1 PPHPPPHTQTR
12 DSVESLCNSVE
23 DWSSG
28 FVNWLSGDA
37 IARAS
42 ENCELAEE
50 AIKDG
55 RIDDAMAYTDETCDE
70 VLDTIET
77 SQEEDGNSLKRM
89 QIVMLS
95 MDLCSKARIAAE
107 LGISLMNALWA
118 VKGMVPAAVA
128 IAPALLR
135 GALTV
140 KTLVPQSSVPGM
152 FIIILPFLY
161 CPLVWC
167 IYNVAFQLT
176 GTLVFFFGLLLLA
189 FAPMSYVVL
198 GMAMHIT
205 KPMDDQ
211 AIKRVM
217 AAMSNLNLS
226 LMAVAGGL
234 CLFFTFGQDHDHRA
248 LAKRGIEA
256 YLKSPMAITNLF
268 VTTLWKY
275 LITTLA
281 GVDFV
286 VREIAT
292 QRDFEVFLETGE
304 DRTSRGFENS
314 HKGMLG
320 GESKH
325 RIVHMLKQ
333 RTARLDDMCK
343 ASRKRRKGAPG
354 EGCGGCLGGGRDGAT
369 GGAAGRQE
377 MSLMS
382 NTNKASNTKTVKMH
396 GGKRATG
403 GGGRQTTNY
412 L

>member
-1 PPHPPPHTQTR
+1 
-12 DSVESLCNSVE
+12 VESLCNSVE

-248 LAKRGIEA
+248 LAKRGIDA

-275 LITTLA
+275 LITYVPTTYHSLA
-281 GVDFV
+281 
-286 VREIAT
+286 
-292 QRDFEVFLETGE
+292 
-304 DRTSRGFENS
+304 NS
-314 HKGMLG
+314 
-320 GESKH
+320 
-325 RIVHMLKQ
+325 
-333 RTARLDDMCK
+333 
-343 ASRKRRKGAPG
+343 AP
-354 EGCGGCLGGGRDGAT
+354 
-369 GGAAGRQE
+369 
-377 MSLMS
+377 
-382 NTNKASNTKTVKMH
+382 N
-396 GGKRATG
+396 
-403 GGGRQTTNY
+403 
-412 L
+412 